1 MNTYNDLEKL
11 LNNQFLGDTELSR
24 YLFKRNFGKTSNE
37 KVKKYLL
44 LDWLDQEQLL
54 CLIKYLQWMK
64 LLQFN
69 ISICHLFYLQD

>member
-37 KVKKYLL
+37 KVKNITGLARSGTTALL
-44 LDWLDQEQLL
+44 NQIFTMD
-54 CLIKYLQWMK
+54 IA
-64 LLQFN
+64 
-69 ISICHLFYLQD
+69 SIQYKH